1 MIVVGN
7 TIVSDDIADQRFCC
21 DLATCKGACC
31 IDGDSGAPLREEEVA
46 VLEAILP
53 EVEPYMTEEGIAA
66 VREQGVA
73 VRDKDGDLGTPLVAG
88 GACAYIT
95 YGDDGCTFCAIE
107 KAYRLATPNS
117 VVCRRLS
124 RQLITHN
131 FPKPVSCHLYPIRV
145 EDYGEFTAVNYHQW
159 DICRCAKG
167 HGDPLYITLK
177 EPLIRRFGTEWYD
190 ELLEQITQRTTN
202 G

>member
-1 MIVVGN
+1 MIIVGN
-7 TIVSDDIADQRFCC
+7 TIVSDDIADCRFRC
-21 DLATCKGACC
+21 DLACCNGACC
-31 IDGDSGAPLREEEVA
+31 GEGDSGAPLREEEVA
-46 VLEAILP
+46 VLEALLP
-53 EVEPYMTEEGIAA
+53 EVEPYMTPEGIAA
-66 VREQGVA
+66 VHAHGVA
-73 VRDKDGDLGTPLVAG
+73 IRDNDGDLGTPLVDG

-95 YGDDGCTFCAIE
+95 YDGNGCALCAIE
-107 KAYRLATPNS
+107 KAYRAKNFQFSTFNY
-117 VVCRRLS
+117 
-124 RQLITHN
+124 Q

-177 EPLIRRFGTEWYD
+177 ESLIRRFGSEWYD
-190 ELLEQITQRTTN
+190 ELIEQINLRDTN

>member
-21 DLATCKGACC
+21 DLATCTGACC

-95 YGDDGCTFCAIE
+95 YGDDGCAICAIE

-190 ELLEQITQRTTN
+190 ELLEQINKRATN